1 MRSLAFSSKSQ
12 QFRPPVA
19 NEKDVTRSEDDVM
32 RRLPRHL
39 LLPAALAVLCSL
51 SPATGTPLAVHIHGE
66 KAMFQVLIS
75 PGAVGSDNFVLQL
88 MSHDGTPLSI
98 KEATLFLRPPGNGAA
113 AIERKATL
121 GTDGYWHVDDVS
133 LTSPGRWHMRVDA
146 VTPFQKISLE
156 DDFDVATP

>member
-1 MRSLAFSSKSQ
+1 MLRGPAHFL
-12 QFRPPVA
+12 
-19 NEKDVTRSEDDVM
+19 
-32 RRLPRHL
+32 RLG
-39 LLPAALAVLCSL
+39 ALAVLGSL

-88 MSHDGTPLSI
+88 MSGEGTLLSI
-98 KEATLFLRPPGNGAA
+98 KEATLFLSLPGSGAA

-121 GTDGYWHVDDVS
+121 GADGYWHVDDVAI
-133 LTSPGRWHMRVDA
+133 TAPGRWHMRIDA

-156 DDFDVATP
+156 DDFDVATQ

>member
-1 MRSLAFSSKSQ
+1 
-12 QFRPPVA
+12 
-19 NEKDVTRSEDDVM
+19 M
-32 RRLPRHL
+32 RRVPRHF
-39 LLPAALAVLCSL
+39 LLPAALAVLGSL

-88 MSHDGTPLSI
+88 MSGEGTLLSI
-98 KEATLFLRPPGNGAA
+98 KEATLFLSLPGGGAA

-121 GTDGYWHVDDVS
+121 GTDGYWHVDGVAIPA
-133 LTSPGRWHMRVDA
+133 PGRWHMRIDA

-156 DDFDVATP
+156 DDFDVPGQ